1 MPDAVVPLHRAR
13 RSGSWSIQTDQ
24 FAADLATTTTI
35 ANMKTKK
42 STQKHNGKVVSAES
56 LLAKAAATKKLAK
69 AARDH
74 LKLVKAEFKQA
85 RKAFKQARKAARR
98 ARKEVKAAMKMLN
111 GKVTEAAEKPKPT
124 ARKEKPH
131 VARTAARAASKTN
144 GGHAVT
150 VPMLSNIES
159 HQGPRSAAQP

>member
-1 MPDAVVPLHRAR
+1 
-13 RSGSWSIQTDQ
+13 
-24 FAADLATTTTI
+24 
-35 ANMKTKK
+35 MKTKK
-42 STQKHNGKVVSAES
+42 ATHKHNGKVVSAES

-85 RKAFKQARKAARR
+85 RKGFKQAKKAARR
-98 ARKEVKAAMKMLN
+98 ARKEAKAALKLLN
-111 GKVTEAAEKPKPT
+111 GKVTKAGEKAKAPIK
-124 ARKEKPH
+124 KEKPH
-131 VARTAARAASKTN
+131 VARAATRAASKTN

-159 HQGPRSAAQP
+159 HQGTRSAAQP

>member
-1 MPDAVVPLHRAR
+1 MVLH
-13 RSGSWSIQTDQ
+13 TDQ

-42 STQKHNGKVVSAES
+42 STHKQNGKVASTES

-74 LKLVKAEFKQA
+74 LKLVKVEFKQA
-85 RKAFKQARKAARR
+85 RKAFKQAKKAARR
-98 ARKEVKAAMKMLN
+98 ARKEAKAALKMLN
-111 GKVTEAAEKPKPT
+111 GKVTKAAERAKAPAK
-124 ARKEKPH
+124 KEKPH

-144 GGHAVT
+144 SGHAVT
-150 VPMLSNIES
+150 VPMLSNVEP
-159 HQGPRSAAQP
+159 HQGPRTAAQS